1 MFLFLWMPTIAIMY
15 IFRGMASPW
24 WTWGLGLFSHTQGL
38 VSALVTM
45 SKQDVREA
53 VWDFVS
59 GCCCCY
65 GRRSRPAEDGVDHV
79 IPSKSSTAQNS
90 SIEMTSALQP
100 HAQPNGVRATVDDL
114 GLPIQ
119 DSDFQFLDEA
129 SSGSIMTDQDED
141 PKSSASC
148 V

>member
-45 SKQDVREA
+45 GKQDVRQA
-53 VWDFVS
+53 VWDFVVCS
-59 GCCCCY
+59 SY
-65 GRRSRPAEDGVDHV
+65 RANFKSNQHITDGTVE
-79 IPSKSSTAQNS
+79 PSKST
-90 SIEMTSALQP
+90 LVDCP
-100 HAQPNGVRATVDDL
+100 GVELATLRNEKHEKEVEDDI

-119 DSDFQFLDEA
+119 GSNFEFLDEA
-129 SSGSIMTDQDED
+129 SSHQSLASIVDDGQND
-141 PKSSASC
+141 
-148 V
+148 